1 MFLSEKVTL
10 IKCVA
15 LLWGPPT
22 PHVNWGLGSNSKLS
36 HPNNDFVPGKHTSSF
51 RFRSKDAK
59 LIGDQ
64 SEYFVSLHKIDTPQP
79 ICFK

>member
-1 MFLSEKVTL
+1 MFLSKEVTL
-10 IKCVA
+10 IRCVA

-36 HPNNDFVPGKHTSSF
+36 HPNDNFESRERTSSF
-51 RFRSKDAK
+51 RFRFKDAK

-64 SEYFVSLHKIDTPQP
+64 SEVHETLQISRAEIVM
-79 ICFK
+79 